1 MSLKPGLYVTATP
14 IGNLKD
20 MTFRAV
26 EVLQQATLILCED
39 KRVTAKLCQ
48 AYDIQTPLSAYH
60 DHNGE
65 MVRPK
70 ILERL
75 RNDQAIAIVSDAGT
89 PLISDPGYKLV
100 RAARDEGLSVFT
112 VPGPCAAIAGLSV
125 AGAPT
130 DRFMF
135 AGFLPAKTH
144 ARRKVLTDLSSV
156 HATLVFYETGPR
168 LIEALQDIEAV
179 LGERNVAVARELTKL
194 HEELRSDTVQEL
206 VTYYENAGPPRGEIV
221 LIVTP
226 PEKENWT
233 EDQLAQMLTDLLAEN
248 SVKDAARMAAEKTG
262 MARKTLYDMALDLK
276 KHD

>member
-1 MSLKPGLYVTATP
+1 MSLNPGLYVTATP

-20 MTFRAV
+20 ITFRAV
-26 EVLQQATLILCED
+26 EVLQQADLILCED

-48 AYDIQTPLSAYH
+48 AYDIKAPLSAYH

-65 MVRPK
+65 TVRPK

-75 RNDQAIAIVSDAGT
+75 RNDQVIAIVSDAGT

-100 RAARDEGLSVFT
+100 REARDEGFAVYT

-144 ARRKVLTDLSSV
+144 ARRKALTDLGSV
-156 HATLVFYETGPR
+156 RTTLVLYETGPR

-179 LGERNVAVARELTKL
+179 LGERKVAVARELTKL
-194 HEELRSDTVQEL
+194 HEELRSDTTQKL
-206 VTYYENAGPPRGEIV
+206 IAHYKNAGPPRGEIV
-221 LIVTP
+221 LITHQA
-226 PEKENWT
+226 EDENWT
-233 EDQLAQMLTDLLAEN
+233 EAQLTKLLSDLLTEH
-248 SVKDAARMAAEKTG
+248 SVKDAASMAAEETG
-262 MARKTLYDMALDLK
+262 MARKALYNIALALK
-276 KHD
+276 KHG